1 DHHLALERPVDRV
14 VAQHVGQVVGLE
26 QVVDRDDLDVLA
38 EVLHRRAQHVAPDA
52 AETVDADP
60 DCHDCPTPGRGLD
73 WRERSHLRE
82 RIRVFY
88 PATTFHPSSGAAMRR
103 PVAVSSV
110 LACSLAVLLGAA
122 SGPAHAWS
130 ALGHQ
135 LVGELAQR
143 HLAPATRAEVARL
156 LAGEQQPTLAG
167 IADWADRLR
176 DLDPGRLQATSRWH
190 YVNTPPGQQCDY
202 VVERDCPD
210 GECVVG
216 AIQAQ
221 RAILAD
227 TTQPLEARRDALK
240 FIVHFVCDV
249 HQPMHANNYDDL
261 GGNRFQ
267 VSLRTDLEPEAYA
280 RRNYVDGVMG
290 TNLHSVWDYY
300 ILGTEGLS
308 LSRYADRLD
317 ALPWPP

>member
-1 DHHLALERPVDRV
+1 
-14 VAQHVGQVVGLE
+14 
-26 QVVDRDDLDVLA
+26 
-38 EVLHRRAQHVAPDA
+38 
-52 AETVDADP
+52 
-60 DCHDCPTPGRGLD
+60 
-73 WRERSHLRE
+73 
-82 RIRVFY
+82 
-88 PATTFHPSSGAAMRR
+88 MRR
-103 PVAVSSV
+103 PVALHSALAAV
-110 LACSLAVLLGAA
+110 LAALLATA
-122 SGPAHAWS
+122 SGPAQAWS
-130 ALGHQ
+130 RLGHA
-135 LVGELAQR
+135 LVGELAER
-143 HLAPATRAEVARL
+143 HLDPAARAEVARL
-156 LAGEQQPTLAG
+156 LAGEPDPTLAG
-167 IADWADRLR
+167 VASWADDLR
-176 DLDPGRLQATSRWH
+176 NLDPERFQATSRWH

-202 VVERDCPD
+202 VAERDCPD

-240 FIVHFVCDV
+240 FIVHFVGDV
-249 HQPMHANNYDDL
+249 HQPMHANNHDDL

-300 ILGTEGLS
+300 ILGTEGLP

-317 ALPWPP
+317 ALPWPPMPADGPGTGAAAWAGESCRLIDARDVYPQVHKMDDDYLDHFRPLAEQRVRQAAWRLAQVLEADLGD